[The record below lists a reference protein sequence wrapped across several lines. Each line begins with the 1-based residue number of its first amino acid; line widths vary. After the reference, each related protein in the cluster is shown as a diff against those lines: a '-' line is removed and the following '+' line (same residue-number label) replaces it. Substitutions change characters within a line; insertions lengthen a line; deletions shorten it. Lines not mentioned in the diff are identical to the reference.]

1 MPTTVTAALQ
11 SESVTD
17 GDSSKS
23 MEKTFILTAVDSAAP
38 TVSIAFTATEAL
50 GALDAIGTV
59 ATIGGQSAKVTS
71 RAVDAVADAGKK
83 VWTGTVSYAW
93 SVSDTNDF
101 VSLDMN
107 TSMSFVDVYR
117 MGATFPNNVNNPG
130 DNDIQGTPMDACGE
144 PVSAPLFQQE
154 LTLVNI
160 KSTNQADLIVAQ
172 IGKRNSAVFL
182 GASIGYVLFT
192 GASSRRVGVAKYE
205 ITYKFL
211 WDGAQHLR
219 QIAARDVDGQ
229 PLLTVGAAFQASAST
244 VYARQPFPSTS
255 TFSTLNLSVA

>member
-1 MPTTVTAALQ
+1 MPTTITASLQ

-23 MEKTFILTAVDSAAP
+23 QELGYIITAVDSAAP
-38 TVSIAFTATEAL
+38 TVGLAITSTEAL
-50 GALDAIGTV
+50 SALAAIGSTV
-59 ATIGGQSAKVTS
+59 TIGGQTAKVTS
-71 RAVDAVADAGKK
+71 RSVEAVADAGKK

-93 SVSDTNDF
+93 AVNETNDF

-107 TSMSFVDVYR
+107 TTMSFVDVYR
-117 MGATFPNNVNNPG
+117 MGASFPASINAPG
-130 DNDIQGTPMDACGE
+130 DNDIGGVAMDACGE

-160 KSTNQADLIVAQ
+160 KSTNQASVIIGE
-172 IGKRNSAVFL
+172 IGKRNNGSFL
-182 GASIGYVLFT
+182 GASDGYVLFT

-211 WDGAQHLR
+211 WDGAKHLR

-229 PLLTVGAAFQASAST
+229 PLLTVGGASQASAST
-244 VYARQPFPSTS
+244 VYARQPFPNTS
-255 TFSTLNLSVA
+255 TFSALSLSTS

>member
-1 MPTTVTAALQ
+1 MATVVTAGKQ
-11 SESVTD
+11 TESAKD

-23 MEKTFILTAVDSAAP
+23 LERTFILTAADSATP
-38 TVSIAFTATEAL
+38 TVPIAFTAAEAL
-50 GALDAIGTV
+50 TGLAALGDTV
-59 ATIGGQSAKVTS
+59 TIGSQTLKLVS
-71 RAVDAVADAGKK
+71 RSVDVLDDAGGKL
-83 VWTGTVSYAW
+83 WTGTVSYEW

-117 MGATFPNNVNNPG
+117 MGADFPTNVDNPG
-130 DNDIQGTPMDACGE
+130 DNNINGTPMDACGE

-160 KSTNQADLIVAQ
+160 KSTNQATAIIGS
-172 IGKRNSAVFL
+172 IGKRNSASFL
-182 GASIGYVLFT
+182 GADPGYVLFT
-192 GASSRRVGVAKYE
+192 GASSRRVGIAKYE

-211 WDGAQHLR
+211 WDGAKHLR

-229 PLLTVGAAFQASAST
+229 PLLTVGAATQASAST

-255 TFSTLNLSVA
+255 DFTALSLSTS

>member
-1 MPTTVTAALQ
+1 MATVVTAGKQ
-11 SESVTD
+11 TESAKD

-23 MEKTFILTAVDSAAP
+23 LERTFILTAVDSATP
-38 TVSIAFTATEAL
+38 TVPIAFTAAEAL
-50 GALDAIGTV
+50 TGLAVIGDTV
-59 ATIGGQSAKVTS
+59 TIGSQTLKLVS
-71 RAVDAVADAGKK
+71 RSVDVIDDSGGKL
-83 VWTGTVSYAW
+83 WTGTVSYEW
-93 SVSDTNDF
+93 SVNDTNDF

-117 MGATFPNNVNNPG
+117 MGAAFPINIQNPG
-130 DNDIQGTPMDACGE
+130 DNDIGGIAMDACGE

-160 KSTNQADLIVAQ
+160 KSTNQASLIIGE

-182 GASIGYVLFT
+182 GADIGYVLFT
-192 GASSRRVGVAKYE
+192 GASSRRVGIAKYE

-211 WDGAQHLR
+211 WDGAKHLR

-229 PLLTVGAAFQASAST
+229 PLLTVGASSQASASS
-244 VYARQPFPSTS
+244 VYARQPFPNTS
-255 TFSTLNLSVA
+255 TFSTLNLVVA

>member
-1 MPTTVTAALQ
+1 MATQVTAGKQ
-11 SESVTD
+11 TESVKD
-17 GDSSKS
+17 GISSKS
-23 MEKTFILTAVDSAAP
+23 MEQTFILTAVDSAAV
-38 TVSIAFTATEAL
+38 TVPISFTSAEAL
-50 GALDAIGTV
+50 TGLTALDQTT
-59 ATIGGQSAKVTS
+59 TIGGQTLKVVS
-71 RAVDAVADAGKK
+71 RSVETLDDAGTKLWK
-83 VWTGTVSYAW
+83 GTVSYEW
-93 SVSDTNDF
+93 SVSDSNDF

-160 KSTNQADLIVAQ
+160 KSTNQATAIIGS
-172 IGKRNSAVFL
+172 IGKRNSASFL
-182 GASIGYVLFT
+182 GADPGYVLFT
-192 GASSRRVGVAKYE
+192 GASSRRVGIAKYE

-211 WDGAQHLR
+211 WDGAKHLR

-229 PLLTVGAAFQASAST
+229 PLLTVGGAAQAFAST
-244 VYARQPFPSTS
+244 VYARQPFPNTS
-255 TFSTLNLSVA
+255 DFTGLSLSQS

>member
-1 MPTTVTAALQ
+1 MATVVTAALQ

-38 TVSIAFTATEAL
+38 TVSIAFTATDAL

-117 MGATFPNNVNNPG
+117 MGATFPQNASAPG
-130 DNDIQGTPMDACGE
+130 DTDIQGTPMDACGE

-160 KSTNQADLIVAQ
+160 KSTNQASNIIGA
-172 IGKRNSAVFL
+172 IGKRNSETFL
-182 GASIGYVLFT
+182 GADAGYVLFT

-211 WDGAQHLR
+211 WDGAKHLR

-229 PLLTVGAAFQASAST
+229 PLLTVSGSTATASA

-255 TFSTLNLSVA
+255 DFAGLSLSTS

>member
-1 MPTTVTAALQ
+1 MAIIVAAALQ

-23 MEKTFILTAVDSAAP
+23 QELGYIIRSYDDVTP
-38 TVSIAFTATEAL
+38 TVGLTLTSTQAL
-50 GALDAIGTV
+50 SALAAIGDTV
-59 ATIGGQSAKVTS
+59 SIGGQSAKVTS
-71 RAVDAVADAGKK
+71 RSVEAVADAGKK

-117 MGATFPNNVNNPG
+117 MGAAFPINVQNPG
-130 DNDIQGTPMDACGE
+130 DNDIGGVAMDACGE

-160 KSTNQADLIVAQ
+160 KSTNQASLIIGE
-172 IGKRNSAVFL
+172 IGKRNSASFL
-182 GASIGYVLFT
+182 GADIGYVLFT

-211 WDGAQHLR
+211 WDGAKHLR

-229 PLLTVGAAFQASAST
+229 PLLTVGASSQASASA
-244 VYARQPFPSTS
+244 VYARQPFPNTS
-255 TFSTLNLSVA
+255 TFSTLALVFT

>member
-1 MPTTVTAALQ
+1 MPIVVTLGKQ
-11 SESVTD
+11 STSVTD

-23 MEKTFILTAVDSAAP
+23 MEETYIATAVDSAAP
-38 TVSIAFTATEAL
+38 TVQIVIPYDDLLKALPSI
-50 GALDAIGTV
+50 GDGV
-59 ATIGGQSAKVTS
+59 TINYQTAKVVS
-71 RAVDAVADAGKK
+71 RAINIVDDSGGKI
-83 VWTGTVSYAW
+83 WTASVSYAW
-93 SVSDTNDF
+93 SVSDTNAF

-117 MGATFPNNVNNPG
+117 MGANFPTNVNNPG

-160 KSTNQADLIVAQ
+160 KETNQASLI
-172 IGKRNSAVFL
+172 IGEIGRRNSTSFL
-182 GASIGYVLFT
+182 GADIGYVLFT
-192 GASSRRVGVAKYE
+192 GASSRRVGVDKYE

-211 WDGAQHLR
+211 WDGAKHLR

-229 PLLTVGAAFQASAST
+229 PLLTVGGASQASAST
-244 VYARQPFPSTS
+244 VYARQPFPNTS
-255 TFSTLNLSVA
+255 TFASLNLTTV

>member
-1 MPTTVTAALQ
+1 MATQVTAALQ

-17 GDSSKS
+17 GDSNKS

-38 TVSIAFTATEAL
+38 TVSIAFTATDAL

-71 RAVDAVADAGKK
+71 RSVDAVADAGKK

-107 TSMSFVDVYR
+107 TTMSFVDVYR
-117 MGATFPNNVNNPG
+117 MGASFPASINAPG
-130 DNDIQGTPMDACGE
+130 DNDIGGVAMDACGE

-160 KSTNQADLIVAQ
+160 KSTNQATAIIAE
-172 IGKRNSAVFL
+172 IGKRNNGTFL
-182 GASIGYVLFT
+182 GASDGYVLFT

-211 WDGAQHLR
+211 WDGAKHLR

-229 PLLTVGAAFQASAST
+229 PLLTVGAATQASAST

-255 TFSTLNLSVA
+255 TFSSLSLSTS

>member
-1 MPTTVTAALQ
+1 MAIIVAAALQ

-23 MEKTFILTAVDSAAP
+23 QELGYIITSYDDMTP
-38 TVSIAFTATEAL
+38 TVAL
-50 GALDAIGTV
+50 ALTSAQALSALAAIGSTV
-59 ATIGGQSAKVTS
+59 TIGGQSAKVTS
-71 RAVDAVADAGKK
+71 RSVDAVADAGKK

-93 SVSDTNDF
+93 TINDTNDF

-107 TSMSFVDVYR
+107 TTMSFVDVYR
-117 MGATFPNNVNNPG
+117 MGASFPASINAPG
-130 DNDIQGTPMDACGE
+130 DNDIGGVAMDACGE

-160 KSTNQADLIVAQ
+160 KSTNQASVIIGE
-172 IGKRNSAVFL
+172 IGKRNSGSFL
-182 GASIGYVLFT
+182 GAGDGYVLFT
-192 GASSRRVGVAKYE
+192 GASSRRIGIARYE

-211 WDGAQHLR
+211 WDGAKHLR

-229 PLLTVGAAFQASAST
+229 PLLSVGASSQASASA

-255 TFSTLNLSVA
+255 TFSALSLTTS

>member
-1 MPTTVTAALQ
+1 MATVVTAGKQ
-11 SESVTD
+11 TESAKD

-23 MEKTFILTAVDSAAP
+23 LERTFILTAADSVTP
-38 TVSIAFTATEAL
+38 TVPIAFTAAEAL
-50 GALDAIGTV
+50 TGLAVIGDTV
-59 ATIGGQSAKVTS
+59 TIGGQTLKLVS
-71 RAVDAVADAGKK
+71 RSVDVLEDSGGKI
-83 VWTGTVSYAW
+83 WTGTVSYEW

-117 MGATFPNNVNNPG
+117 MGADFPLNIQNPG
-130 DNDIQGTPMDACGE
+130 DNDIGGVAMDACGE

-160 KSTNQADLIVAQ
+160 KSTNQASLIIGE
-172 IGKRNSAVFL
+172 IGKRNSASFL
-182 GASIGYVLFT
+182 GADIGYVLFT

-211 WDGAQHLR
+211 WDGAKHLR

-229 PLLTVGAAFQASAST
+229 PLLTVGASSQASASA
-244 VYARQPFPSTS
+244 VYARQPFPNTS
-255 TFSTLNLSVA
+255 TFSTLALVFT

>member
-1 MPTTVTAALQ
+1 MATVVTAGKQ
-11 SESVTD
+11 TESAKD
-17 GDSSKS
+17 GDSSKTL
-23 MEKTFILTAVDSAAP
+23 ERTFILTAADSATP
-38 TVSIAFTATEAL
+38 TVPMAFTAAEAL
-50 GALDAIGTV
+50 TGLAALGDTV
-59 ATIGGQSAKVTS
+59 TIGGQTLKVVS
-71 RAVDAVADAGKK
+71 RSVDVLDESGGKL
-83 VWTGTVSYAW
+83 WTGTVSYEW
-93 SVSDTNDF
+93 SVNDTNDF

-117 MGATFPNNVNNPG
+117 MGASFPGNVNAPG
-130 DNDIQGTPMDACGE
+130 DNDIGGTPMDACGE

-160 KSTNQADLIVAQ
+160 KSTNQATAIIGS

-182 GASIGYVLFT
+182 GADPGYVLFT
-192 GASSRRVGVAKYE
+192 GASSRRVGIAKYE

-211 WDGAQHLR
+211 WDGAKHLR

-229 PLLTVGAAFQASAST
+229 PLLTVGAAAQASAST

-255 TFSTLNLSVA
+255 DFTGLSLSQS

>member
-1 MPTTVTAALQ
+1 MATVVTAALQ

-23 MEKTFILTAVDSAAP
+23 MEKTFILTAADSATPA
-38 TVSIAFTATEAL
+38 VSIEFTATEAL
-50 GALDAIGTV
+50 SALDAIGTV
-59 ATIGGQSAKVTS
+59 ATIGGQNAKVTS
-71 RAVDAVADAGKK
+71 RSVDAVADAGKK

-93 SVSDTNDF
+93 TINDTNDF

-117 MGATFPNNVNNPG
+117 MGANFPANVNAPG
-130 DNDIQGTPMDACGE
+130 DNDIGGTPMDACGE

-160 KSTNQADLIVAQ
+160 KSTNQASVIVGE

-182 GASIGYVLFT
+182 GADIGYVLFT
-192 GASSRRVGVAKYE
+192 GASSRRIGIARFE

-211 WDGAQHLR
+211 WDGAKHLR

-229 PLLTVGAAFQASAST
+229 PLLSIGGSSQASASA
-244 VYARQPFPSTS
+244 VFARQPFPNTS
-255 TFSTLNLSVA
+255 TFSALSLSTS

>member
-1 MPTTVTAALQ
+1 MAIIVTAALQ

-23 MEKTFILTAVDSAAP
+23 QELGYIITSYDDVTP
-38 TVSIAFTATEAL
+38 TVAL
-50 GALDAIGTV
+50 TLTSTQALSALAAIGSTV
-59 ATIGGQSAKVTS
+59 TIGGQSAKVTS
-71 RAVDAVADAGKK
+71 RSVDAVADAGKK

-117 MGATFPNNVNNPG
+117 MGASFPASVNAPG
-130 DNDIQGTPMDACGE
+130 DNDIGGTPMDACGE

-160 KSTNQADLIVAQ
+160 KSTNQASLIIGE
-172 IGKRNSAVFL
+172 IGKRNSGSFL
-182 GASIGYVLFT
+182 GASDGYVLFT

-211 WDGAQHLR
+211 WDGAKHLR

-229 PLLTVGAAFQASAST
+229 PLLTVGAAYQASAST

-255 TFSTLNLSVA
+255 TFSSLSLSTA